1 MYEMVILPTRFGDLN
16 FPAIFLFYFYVK
28 KCGKIQ
34 IDIQKMSKSV
44 GIQILKM
51 SKSTILIL
59 VASMTISYII
69 YGPILPL
76 KQYFFHF
83 LVFFI
88 FLVIVLYF
96 KSQGGWFW
104 YFFQDDV
111 PLGILELG
119 SSKITW
125 DDELRLTALLSQDA
139 SSSN

>member
-1 MYEMVILPTRFGDLN
+1 MKWWYSLQDSGIWI
-16 FPAIFLFYFYVK
+16 FPQFFCSIF
-28 KCGKIQ
+28 
-34 IDIQKMSKSV
+34 MSKSAGKFKLTFKRCPKV
-44 GIQILKM
+44 LEIQILKM

-69 YGPILPL
+69 YGPILQL

-104 YFFQDDV
+104 YFFQNDV